1 MGHITFW
8 SDDAL
13 HCFVTHISRDN
24 VTVKPLGMGWT
35 ELALY
40 FERACIFLSCFVQ
53 IESILILSK
62 VFVHVASSYKFY
74 QGLVF
79 RTKDD
84 IVYPSLHPEAAA
96 RRVRRTVGNSTAN
109 FQEVL
114 KNLGKLIMSN
124 DRQTCV
130 YVVYTC
136 FSNLFLRVNRARRSD

>member
-35 ELALY
+35 ELALKKFLY

-79 RTKDD
+79 RFPYWWCWWFRGHF
-84 IVYPSLHPEAAA
+84 VARQPSCSAIRATWPKTTLYT
-96 RRVRRTVGNSTAN
+96 RRCIR
-109 FQEVL
+109 
-114 KNLGKLIMSN
+114 KLLREEWEERWGILL
-124 DRQTCV
+124 QTSRK
-130 YVVYTC
+130 
-136 FSNLFLRVNRARRSD
+136 FSRI